1 MDFSWTDEQRAL
13 RERVIAFAEEHLAPG
28 FAEREQA
35 GTFHREG
42 WQKCA
47 DFGILRSFMPE
58 AYGGQALDIV
68 STIGMM
74 EALGYG
80 CPDNGLTLGLN
91 GQMWSIQEPILQF
104 GTEEQKQ
111 KFLPGLGDGSLFG
124 AHGMTEPE
132 TGSDAFS
139 LKTTAVRKGGG
150 YVLNGHKSYIGLAP
164 VADLALIFANTNPE
178 LGSWGISVFLVETNT
193 PGCTLSPPREKMGLR
208 TNPLGDIQLEDCFVP
223 EANRLGPE
231 RIGMTLFN
239 QSMDWERSFIF
250 ASHVGAMARQLD
262 TCVEFASKRELGGTP
277 IGSHQAVSH
286 RIAEMKLRLE
296 TSQLLLYKLAWMKD
310 RGDPAALEAA
320 LANLHHAESIAANS
334 LDAMR
339 IHGARGYLS
348 EFGIEHS
355 VRDGVGGVIY
365 SGTSDIQRNI
375 IARLLGL

>member
-1 MDFSWTDEQRAL
+1 MDFSWTNEQLAL
-13 RERVIAFAEEHLAPG
+13 RDRVIAFAEEHLNPG

-42 WQKCA
+42 WQRCA

-58 AYGGQALDIV
+58 EYGGQGMDMV
-68 STIGMM
+68 TTIGMM

-104 GTEEQKQ
+104 GSEEQKK

-139 LKTTAVRKGGG
+139 LKTTAVRADGG
-150 YVLNGHKSYIGLAP
+150 YVLNGHKAYIGLAP
-164 VADLALIFANTNPE
+164 VADLALIFASTDPE
-178 LGSWGISVFLVETNT
+178 LGSWGISVFLVETGT
-193 PGCTLSPPREKMGLR
+193 PGCTLSAPREKMGLR
-208 TNPLGDIQLEDCFVP
+208 TNPLGDILLEDCFVP

-250 ASHVGAMARQLD
+250 ASHVGAMGRQLD
-262 TCVEFASKRELGGTP
+262 QCIEFASQRELGGTP

-296 TSQLLLYKLAWMKD
+296 TSQLLLYKLAWMKE
-310 RGDPAALEAA
+310 RGDSAALEAA
-320 LANLHHAESIAANS
+320 LANLHHAESIATNS

-348 EFGIEHS
+348 EFGVEHS

-375 IARLLGL
+375 IAKLLGL

>member
-1 MDFSWTDEQRAL
+1 MDFSWTEEQQAL
-13 RERVIAFAEEHLAPG
+13 RDQVIAFAETELNPG

-35 GTFHREG
+35 GAFHRGG
-42 WQKCA
+42 WQRCA
-47 DFGILRSFMPE
+47 DFGILRSFMPAE
-58 AYGGQALDIV
+58 YGGQGMDMV
-68 STIGMM
+68 TTIGMM

-104 GTEEQKQ
+104 GNEEQKH

-132 TGSDAFS
+132 SGSDAFS
-139 LKTTAVRKGGG
+139 LKTTAVRKDGG
-150 YVLNGHKSYIGLAP
+150 YVLNGRKAYIGLAP
-164 VADLALIFANTNPE
+164 IADVALVFASTDPE
-178 LGSWGISVFLVETNT
+178 LGSWGISVFLVETDT
-193 PGCTLSPPREKMGLR
+193 PGCTLSAPREKMGLR
-208 TNPLGDIQLEDCFVP
+208 TNPLGDIFLEDCFVP
-223 EANRLGPE
+223 KANRLGPE

-239 QSMDWERSFIF
+239 QSMDYERSFIF
-250 ASHVGAMARQLD
+250 ASHVGTMGRQLD
-262 TCVEFASKRELGGTP
+262 QCIEFASQRELGGTP

-296 TSQLLLYKLAWMKD
+296 TSQLLLYKLAWMKE

-320 LANLHHAESIAANS
+320 LANLHHAESIATNS

-339 IHGARGYLS
+339 IHGARGYLT

-375 IARLLGL
+375 IAKLLGL